1 VQQTLTISV
10 LPKEA
15 ASEKA
20 YKAIAAKH
28 LGIDASRITFT
39 RITKKSIDAR
49 QREIK
54 INLSLHLVIDEKTF
68 DQKNIH
74 FEYPNVGNKQSV
86 IVVGAGPAGLF
97 ASLRLIELGLKP
109 ILFERG
115 KDVSERKKDL
125 ARISREHIVDPD
137 SNYCFGEGGAG
148 TYSDGKMYTRSNKR
162 GNLQR
167 IYEVFHFHGANE
179 NILYEAHPHIG
190 TDMLPE
196 IIKKMRATILQ
207 CGGEVHFQSR
217 VDKLI
222 IESGAVTGI
231 QLQNGSTFKSKAVIL
246 ATGHSARDT
255 YRMLHTQ
262 NILLEAK
269 QFAMGVRVEHPQQL
283 IDKIQYHGTN
293 RDEFLPAASYSL
305 VEQINGRGV
314 FSFCMCPGGFIVP
327 SATAQNQVVVNGM
340 SPSNR
345 NSPYANSGIVTEILT
360 TDLVKFQK
368 HGVLAGLAYQENLEN
383 LAWEHGGRTQ
393 TAPAQR
399 LTDFVSGK
407 SSANLPKSSYFPGTT
422 SSAMHEWLPE
432 EITKNLQQ
440 AFKRFDS
447 KMKGFL
453 THDAQILGVE
463 SRTSSPIRIPRD
475 KLTFCHSAIFGL
487 YPCGEGSG
495 FAGGIASSA
504 MDGEN
509 CADRVAQMILS

>member
-10 LPKEA
+10 FPKEA

-20 YKAIAAKH
+20 YKTIAAKRI
-28 LGIDASRITFT
+28 GIDESRINFI

-49 QREIK
+49 QRDIK
-54 INLSLHLVIDEKTF
+54 INLSLQVFIDENPSSNQSIVF
-68 DQKNIH
+68 DYL
-74 FEYPNVGNKQSV
+74 FVGNKPSV

-97 ASLRLIELGLKP
+97 ASLRLIELGYKP
-109 ILFERG
+109 VLFERG

-125 ARISREHIVDPD
+125 ARISREHIVDPE

-148 TYSDGKMYTRSNKR
+148 TYSDGKLYTRSNKR

-167 IYEVFHFHGANE
+167 VYEVFHHHGAGDD
-179 NILYEAHPHIG
+179 ILYEAHPHIG
-190 TDMLPE
+190 TDKLPE
-196 IIKKMRATILQ
+196 IIKKMRATIIQ
-207 CGGEVHFQSR
+207 CGGEVHFQAR

-222 IESGAVTGI
+222 MEDNAVTGI
-231 QLQNGSTFKSKAVIL
+231 ELQNGSSFSAKAVIL
-246 ATGHSARDT
+246 ATGHSARDV
-255 YRMLHTQ
+255 YKMLHAS

-283 IDKIQYHGTN
+283 IDKIQYHGTA
-293 RDEFLPAASYSL
+293 RGELLPAASYSL
-305 VEQINGRGV
+305 VEQVNGRGV

-340 SPSNR
+340 SPSTR
-345 NSPYANSGIVTEILT
+345 NSPYANSGIVVEVKDI
-360 TDLVKFQK
+360 DLVKYQK
-368 HGVLAGLAYQENLEN
+368 HGVLAGLAYQEELEN

-393 TAPAQR
+393 IAPAQR
-399 LTDFVSGK
+399 LTDFVTGK
-407 SSANLPKSSYFPGTT
+407 NSSTLPKASYFPGTQ
-422 SSAMHEWLPE
+422 SSALQSWLPDS
-432 EITKNLQQ
+432 ISKSLQQ
-440 AFKRFDS
+440 AFPLFDK

-453 THDAQILGVE
+453 TNEAQILGVE

-475 KLTFCHSAIFGL
+475 RETYCHIAIKGL

-509 CADRVAQMILS
+509 CAEKVAEFMNH